1 MIMQISLVINPMESQ
16 MEKTVKMILLPEASQ
31 VKMLIDTI
39 DMYSNF
45 CNRISKIL
53 HRIYT
58 TQPINENNLQLVAKS
73 KDLHG
78 KVHREFPDINFHL
91 VPIAFRK
98 ITKYYKYR
106 NTPKKAYVFSR
117 ILDCN
122 SYLISI
128 KCYPQ
133 QPNNTGTLTIVTLA
147 GTQMINFRFNDVEGE
162 DLYKSFKMNF
172 HRNYTL
178 DYIDDK
184 FYLSTIINDEIMP
197 IYRNI
202 SYDNFSSGRHY
213 HK

>member
-1 MIMQISLVINPMESQ
+1 MKKI
-16 MEKTVKMILLPEASQ
+16 VKIILLPEPSQ
-31 VKMLIDTI
+31 VKLLIDTI

-45 CNRISKIL
+45 CNRISEIL

-58 TQPINENNLQLVAKS
+58 TQPINEHNLQLVARS
-73 KDLHG
+73 KELHG
-78 KVHREFPDINFHL
+78 KVHREFPDINYHL

-117 ILDCN
+117 ILECN

-133 QPNNTGTLTIVTLA
+133 LPNNTGTLTIETLA
-147 GTQMINFRFNDVEGE
+147 GTQMINFRFNDVEE
-162 DLYKSFKMNF
+162 EELYKRFKMNF

-178 DYIDDK
+178 YYIDDK
-184 FYLSTIINDEIMP
+184 FYLSTIINDEIIS

-202 SYDNFSSGRHY
+202 RHDNFSIGKYY
-213 HK
+213 HR

>member
-1 MIMQISLVINPMESQ
+1 MEPQ
-16 MEKTVKMILLPEASQ
+16 MKKIVKIILLPEPSQ
-31 VKMLIDTI
+31 VKLLIDTI

-45 CNRISKIL
+45 CNRISEIL

-58 TQPINENNLQLVAKS
+58 TQPINEHNLQLVARS
-73 KDLHG
+73 KELHG
-78 KVHREFPDINFHL
+78 KVHREFPDINYHL

-117 ILDCN
+117 ILECN

-133 QPNNTGTLTIVTLA
+133 LPNNTGTLTIETLA
-147 GTQMINFRFNDVEGE
+147 GTQMINFRFNDVEE
-162 DLYKSFKMNF
+162 EELYKRFKMNF

-178 DYIDDK
+178 YYIDDK
-184 FYLSTIINDEIMP
+184 FYLSTIINDEIIS

-202 SYDNFSSGRHY
+202 RHDNFSIGKYY
-213 HK
+213 HR